1 MVVKFTDC
9 LFWIFISLFIW
20 AGVWE
25 FQEEGLGLDNLDN
38 WIGTA
43 VLGVII
49 VLYLKRRYDWW
60 AVESEEEE

>member
-9 LFWIFISLFIW
+9 LFWILVPLYIW

-25 FQEEGLGLDNLDN
+25 FQRDGLGLDNLDN

-43 VLGVII
+43 ILGLII
-49 VLYLKRRYDWW
+49 VLYLNRRYDWW